1 MNDWGL
7 SPKIRSTLWLMY
19 GSAVYLALITLMILS
34 LGHYVGKPDVT
45 FLFGISVIPLLFV
58 IAVVWGYRFRVKIPG
73 SEISFYPVDRVMQPP
88 SKISGGKTI
97 AEAEEL
103 MEKKLTDFLN
113 VVDRLGRFI
122 GIFTKADAHRA
133 RKHRRTRRR
142 IIEFMTPMEKAVKA
156 QKGEKL
162 IDVMEKIGK
171 SKHSRL
177 PVLDGEKVIG
187 VVDSVDIQKILKES
201 AQNEFE

>member
-7 SPKIRSTLWLMY
+7 SPKIRSALWLMY
-19 GSAVYLALITLMILS
+19 GSAVYLALITLLILL
-34 LGHYVGKPDVT
+34 LGKYVGKPDVT

-73 SEISFYPVDRVMQPP
+73 SEISFYPVDRVMQTP
-88 SKISGGKTI
+88 STISGEKTI

-113 VVDRLGRFI
+113 VVDKMGRFI

-133 RKHRRTRRR
+133 RKQRKARRKVR
-142 IIEFMTPMEKAVKA
+142 EFMTPLEKAVKA

-162 IDVMEKIGK
+162 IDIMERIGR

-177 PVLDGEKVIG
+177 PVLDGGKVIG
-187 VVDSVDIQKILKES
+187 VVDSVDIQDLMAKMLKE
-201 AQNEFE
+201 AV